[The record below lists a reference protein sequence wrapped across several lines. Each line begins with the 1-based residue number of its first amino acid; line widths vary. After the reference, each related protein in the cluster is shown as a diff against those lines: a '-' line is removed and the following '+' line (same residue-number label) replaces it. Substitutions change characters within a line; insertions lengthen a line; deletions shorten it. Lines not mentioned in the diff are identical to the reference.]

1 MATGLGSFVEGAV
14 KGYSTVQEMSRRE
27 ALQKRDDERFAME
40 QERYA
45 REKASAERLEQKERD
60 IEEAR
65 QEALQAEKDADSGA
79 GDFAGLA
86 DPNAVAARQQA
97 LQSVEEKGARSYD
110 QKEMQRLGVRTPAEA
125 QTASVTPAETNILKK
140 GGVGLYKNQKAA
152 DDLLVDKQLGAYRK
166 ILIAR
171 GDIDKAVGLSELAQ
185 EMKDKGVARLQK
197 QAAAFVMADADPAI
211 VAGAVAKVYGFAK
224 DGKEIDPAKSTKDAK
239 TGAYSFAVVD
249 QATGTVEQKVM
260 NKEQLLTVLDQFA
273 PAKLFE
279 FKLAR
284 EDRAEDKKTEAENRA
299 EDVKLAKRGLD
310 IKEIDARATSAF
322 RSAQLISLKD
332 QVKGAD
338 TKAKAETIEK
348 AFPYAD
354 KMFKP
359 EDMLGKSDAE
369 KQKIQSQVDADT
381 RSRNYAVGLASLN
394 PNVDPRII
402 IGAAKSAST
411 TFPKLQKDKSG
422 RSYFGYGGTN
432 IFID

>member
-1 MATGLGSFVEGAV
+1 MMATGLGSFVEGAV

-40 QERYA
+40 QDRYA

-110 QKEMQRLGVRTPAEA
+110 QKEMQRLGVRPSAEA

-239 TGAYSFAVVD
+239 TGAYNFAIVD

-260 NKEQLLTVLDQFA
+260 SKEQLLTVLDQFA

-284 EDRAEDKKTEAENRA
+284 EDRAEDIQR
-299 EDVKLAKRGLD
+299 EDKR
-310 IKEIDARATSAF
+310 F
-322 RSAQLISLKD
+322 
-332 QVKGAD
+332 AD
-338 TKAKAETIEK
+338 TQKMEQKKLDVSMAVANAQIARYRALTNAEKTAAKGSEQKAKVEAMI
-348 AFPYAD
+348 
-354 KMFKP
+354 KMFPVPDLSMEKIG
-359 EDMLGKSDAE
+359 MLTE
-369 KQKIQSQVDADT
+369 KEQEQKKQEAVRNMDLFEKTSQL
-381 RSRNYAVGLASLN
+381 SGLN
-394 PNVDPRII
+394 PKVDIQTLAN
-402 IGAAKSAST
+402 AARLVANGT
-411 TFPKLQKDKSG
+411 LQAFKDKD
-422 RSYFGYGGTN
+422 GTYTKIGN
-432 IFID
+432 TRVALP

>member
-1 MATGLGSFVEGAV
+1 
-14 KGYSTVQEMSRRE
+14 MSRRE

-40 QERYA
+40 QDRYA

-110 QKEMQRLGVRTPAEA
+110 QKEMQRLGVRPSAEA

-239 TGAYSFAVVD
+239 TGAYNFAIVD

-260 NKEQLLTVLDQFA
+260 SKEQLLTVLDQFA

-284 EDRAEDKKTEAENRA
+284 EDRAEDIQR
-299 EDVKLAKRGLD
+299 EDKR
-310 IKEIDARATSAF
+310 F
-322 RSAQLISLKD
+322 
-332 QVKGAD
+332 AD
-338 TKAKAETIEK
+338 TQKMEQKKLDVSMAVANAQIARYRALTNAEKTAAKGSEQKAKVEAMI
-348 AFPYAD
+348 
-354 KMFKP
+354 KMFPVPDLSMEKIG
-359 EDMLGKSDAE
+359 MLTE
-369 KQKIQSQVDADT
+369 KEQEQKKQEAVRNMDLFEKTSQL
-381 RSRNYAVGLASLN
+381 SGLN
-394 PNVDPRII
+394 PKVDIQTLAN
-402 IGAAKSAST
+402 AARLVANGT
-411 TFPKLQKDKSG
+411 LQAFKDKD
-422 RSYFGYGGTN
+422 GTYTKIGN
-432 IFID
+432 TRVALP

>member
-40 QERYA
+40 QDRYA

-110 QKEMQRLGVRTPAEA
+110 QKEMQRLGVRPSAEA

-239 TGAYSFAVVD
+239 TGAYNFAIVD

-260 NKEQLLTVLDQFA
+260 SKEQLLTVLDQFA

-284 EDRAEDKKTEAENRA
+284 EDRAEDIQR
-299 EDVKLAKRGLD
+299 EDKR
-310 IKEIDARATSAF
+310 F
-322 RSAQLISLKD
+322 
-332 QVKGAD
+332 AD
-338 TKAKAETIEK
+338 TQKMEQKKLDVSMAVANAQIARYRALTNAEKTAAKGSEQKAKVEAMI
-348 AFPYAD
+348 
-354 KMFKP
+354 KMFPVPDLSMEKIG
-359 EDMLGKSDAE
+359 MLTE
-369 KQKIQSQVDADT
+369 KEQEQKKQEAVRNMDLFEKTSQL
-381 RSRNYAVGLASLN
+381 SGLN
-394 PNVDPRII
+394 PKVDIQTLAN
-402 IGAAKSAST
+402 AARLVANGT
-411 TFPKLQKDKSG
+411 LQAFKDKD
-422 RSYFGYGGTN
+422 GTYTKIGN
-432 IFID
+432 TRVALP